1 MVSRFFFN
9 CSDDTIVEEVQV
21 AYDVSKLAWLDQK
34 RENSRRAK
42 LYCESHAAKFGS
54 GQQMK
59 PCTCGIICSSCNCS
73 CCANSTDALTFYKKE
88 ESDYNYE
95 VEREKARVKTKSI
108 GIAFVTFRTL
118 SDAKKMLDDFKHSC
132 RCFSGIVDNFITVNL
147 NGQYFSNWCIGS
159 PK

>member
-1 MVSRFFFN
+1 M
-9 CSDDTIVEEVQV
+9 
-21 AYDVSKLAWLDQK
+21 SKLAWLDQK

-88 ESDYNYE
+88 ESDYNSE

-132 RCFSGIVDNFITVNL
+132 RCFSGIIDLILIT
-147 NGQYFSNWCIGS
+147 FSK
-159 PK
+159 P